1 MGRVEEL
8 RLRAVRLFREFPAQG
23 FGGVK
28 LDTLMPADIGI
39 RTALDQQSMRCIIE
53 NRLIVVPFQVL
64 QPGCECR
71 LLRAM
76 E

>member
-1 MGRVEEL
+1 MLGRVEEL
-8 RLRAVRLFREFPAQG
+8 RLSRLFREFPAQE

-28 LDTLMPADIGI
+28 LDVLKPADVGI
-39 RTALDQQSMRCIIE
+39 RTALDQQSMSCIIE
-53 NRLIVVPFQVL
+53 NRLIVLPFKYL